1 MTDTRLYELL
11 TEIRDE
17 VINLR
22 ATVTT
27 QAEEISKIR
36 TNLSEDKD

>member
-27 QAEEISKIR
+27 QAEEISKIQAN
-36 TNLSEDKD
+36 TAQGKA